1 MQLTRALTDSDGAT
15 WQDYFKTLDHMHS
28 AHLAAA
34 REDELMHVSDLTS
47 SLHELQDG
55 EDDSGAVAVG
65 AIKSE
70 DDMKRVAAELG
81 AGDYEPFNV
90 EQVELEA
97 EVDEP
102 TSPHHSKTVRR
113 AILWPPCAVRLLT
126 TRARVDRLGTLPSTA
141 RTTCRRST
149 RRSCRQTRRP

>member
-1 MQLTRALTDSDGAT
+1 
-15 WQDYFKTLDHMHS
+15 MHS

-70 DDMKRVAAELG
+70 DDMKRVAARVGKPMQFLKVTG
-81 AGDYEPFNV
+81 ARR
-90 EQVELEA
+90 EQRRGLEFCSFVA
-97 EVDEP
+97 SEF
-102 TSPHHSKTVRR
+102 
-113 AILWPPCAVRLLT
+113 
-126 TRARVDRLGTLPSTA
+126 
-141 RTTCRRST
+141 
-149 RRSCRQTRRP
+149 

>member
-1 MQLTRALTDSDGAT
+1 
-15 WQDYFKTLDHMHS
+15 MHS

-81 AGDYEPFNV
+81 ASDYEPFNV